1 MKISNIDF
9 LIETNCLCLLSDD
22 PEIEKI
28 KQKRLEEMIR
38 QQSQPQIQPGI
49 IDLNDTNFT
58 QVITADIPTL
68 VDFWAD
74 WCGPCKMMH
83 PVFESLSK
91 KYPKIKFARVNVDQN
106 QNIAMR
112 FAVQSIPMFIMFKSG
127 QIVDKMVGAV
137 GAPGI
142 HMICKKYSD

>member
-1 MKISNIDF
+1 
-9 LIETNCLCLLSDD
+9 LCLLSDD

-28 KQKRLEEMIR
+28 KQRRLEEMIR

>member
-1 MKISNIDF
+1 MFEII
-9 LIETNCLCLLSDD
+9 LLSED

-28 KQKRLEEMIR
+28 KQRMLEEMLK
-38 QQSQPQIQPGI
+38 QQNEPKIPPGI
-49 IDLNDTNFT
+49 VDLNQSNFDSI
-58 QVITADIPTL
+58 VSAENPTL
-68 VDFWAD
+68 VDFWAE

-91 KYPKIKFARVNVDQN
+91 KYPKIKFARVNVDNN

-112 FAVQSIPMFIMFKSG
+112 FGVQSIPTFIMFKSG
-127 QIVDKMVGAV
+127 KILDKMLGAV

-142 HMICKKYSD
+142 NMICQKYSN

>member
-1 MKISNIDF
+1 M
-9 LIETNCLCLLSDD
+9 SDD

-28 KQKRLEEMIR
+28 KQKKLEEMIK
-38 QQSQPQIQPGI
+38 QQNLSQTQSKILE
-49 IDLNDTNFT
+49 LNDTNFT
-58 QVITADIPTL
+58 QSISLNNPTL

-83 PVFESLSK
+83 PIFESLSK
-91 KYPKIKFARVNVDQN
+91 AYQKIQFARVNVDQN

-127 QIVDKMVGAV
+127 QIVDKMMGAV

-142 HMICKKYSD
+142 HMICKKYSN

>member
-49 IDLNDTNFT
+49 IDLNDINFT
-58 QVITADIPTL
+58 QVITADTPTL

-127 QIVDKMVGAV
+127 QIVDKMMGAV

>member
-1 MKISNIDF
+1 LKISNIDF

-58 QVITADIPTL
+58 QVITADTPTL

>member
-1 MKISNIDF
+1 
-9 LIETNCLCLLSDD
+9 LSDD

-28 KQKRLEEMIR
+28 KQKKLEEMIK
-38 QQSQPQIQPGI
+38 QQNLSQTQSKILE
-49 IDLNDTNFT
+49 LNDTNFT
-58 QVITADIPTL
+58 QSISLNNPTL

-83 PVFESLSK
+83 PIFESFSK
-91 KYPKIKFARVNVDQN
+91 AYQKIQFARVNVDQN

-127 QIVDKMVGAV
+127 QIVDKMMGAV

-142 HMICKKYSD
+142 HMICKKYSN

>member
-58 QVITADIPTL
+58 QVITANTLTL

>member
-9 LIETNCLCLLSDD
+9 LIETNCLYLLSDD

-28 KQKRLEEMIR
+28 KQRRLEEMIR

-58 QVITADIPTL
+58 QVITANTPTL

>member
-1 MKISNIDF
+1 MFEII
-9 LIETNCLCLLSDD
+9 LLSED

-28 KQKRLEEMIR
+28 KQRMLEEILK
-38 QQSQPQIQPGI
+38 QQNEPKIPPGI
-49 IDLNDTNFT
+49 IDLNQSNFDSI
-58 QVITADIPTL
+58 VSAENPTL
-68 VDFWAD
+68 VDFWAE

-91 KYPKIKFARVNVDQN
+91 KYPKIKFARVNVDNN

-112 FAVQSIPMFIMFKSG
+112 FGVQSIPTFIMFKSG
-127 QIVDKMVGAV
+127 KILDKMLGAV

-142 HMICKKYSD
+142 NMICQKYSN

>member
-1 MKISNIDF
+1 M
-9 LIETNCLCLLSDD
+9 SDD

-28 KQKRLEEMIR
+28 KQRKLEEMIR

-58 QVITADIPTL
+58 QIITAENPTL

-83 PVFESLSK
+83 PIFESLSK

-127 QIVDKMVGAV
+127 QIVDKMMGAV
-137 GAPGI
+137 GAPRI